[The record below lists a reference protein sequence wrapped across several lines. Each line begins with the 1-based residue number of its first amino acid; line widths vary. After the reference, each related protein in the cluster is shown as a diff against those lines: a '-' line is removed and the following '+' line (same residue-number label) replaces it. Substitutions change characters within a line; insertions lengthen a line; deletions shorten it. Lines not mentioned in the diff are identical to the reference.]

1 MGSRPSVP
9 TSNISV
15 QLNEHD
21 KKTYQTGDSISGI
34 IEFFNNAPT
43 ELRFSRMK
51 GMFVGDCVYFTYH
64 SNGQT
69 TEIRTHTEPFFIVPL
84 ISGLLCEQGQHAL
97 APGKHEWPFSFT
109 LPHYL
114 PPSVTQIRPNSQYIV
129 YSIYFGIMRSE
140 RSRKYIHKTF
150 TIPVQRSFESLN
162 GTRVEDQKENRNGV
176 RLRCYLENNLI
187 IAGTTLAV
195 EFEVSNLGKKELCL
209 TEKNKEVLDEFV
221 ILLCLFNEATI
232 LTQAD
237 QTIAIS
243 VVESILLN
251 LLSDLELERK
261 KSERIYLLC
270 DALISSL
277 KTRFGGFYKHFS
289 IETDNFLDGRFK
301 FQWINDCVLL
311 SDSTKNNI
319 ISTSKQY
326 IVDACMKLT
335 SKEKIVN
342 ADVQIITEENG
353 SNKTTT
359 IFSDKENKKRLFPS
373 LQMGSFKRAKLD
385 NSKPKSVV
393 EELDCLLKEDNM
405 TKNLIFKKVDSY
417 QSLNKLANKI
427 MCSCYI
433 STN

>member
-1 MGSRPSVP
+1 MKYVRKG
-9 TSNISV
+9 T
-15 QLNEHD
+15 LND
-21 KKTYQTGDSISGI
+21 I
-34 IEFFNNAPT
+34 
-43 ELRFSRMK
+43 
-51 GMFVGDCVYFTYH
+51 
-64 SNGQT
+64 
-69 TEIRTHTEPFFIVPL
+69 L
-84 ISGLLCEQGQHAL
+84 I
-97 APGKHEWPFSFT
+97 K
-109 LPHYL
+109 
-114 PPSVTQIRPNSQYIV
+114 
-129 YSIYFGIMRSE
+129 
-140 RSRKYIHKTF
+140 
-150 TIPVQRSFESLN
+150 
-162 GTRVEDQKENRNGV
+162 
-176 RLRCYLENNLI
+176 
-187 IAGTTLAV
+187 
-195 EFEVSNLGKKELCL
+195 LGKKELCL

-277 KTRFGGFYKHFS
+277 KTR
-289 IETDNFLDGRFK
+289 
-301 FQWINDCVLL
+301 
-311 SDSTKNNI
+311 
-319 ISTSKQY
+319 KQY

-385 NSKPKSVV
+385 NSKPKSV
-393 EELDCLLKEDNM
+393 LIHINLLISW
-405 TKNLIFKKVDSY
+405 LIKLCVPATSAPIERVFS
-417 QSLNKLANKI
+417 QSGLLMRPHRSRFSQGNICIL
-427 MCSCYI
+427 
-433 STN
+433 